1 MDTGEKTILE
11 IIRELQKLT
20 DDERAAYME
29 RLRTISGSGQRK
41 TASAEK
47 AKDGDTDEHQ
57 KIHSISNIGTSHG
70 DNGYFY

>member
-11 IIRELQKLT
+11 IIRALQKLT

-47 AKDGDTDEHQ
+47 AKD
-57 KIHSISNIGTSHG
+57 KR
-70 DNGYFY
+70 

>member
-29 RLRTISGSGQRK
+29 RLRAISGSGQRK

-47 AKDGDTDEHQ
+47 AKDRR
-57 KIHSISNIGTSHG
+57 
-70 DNGYFY
+70 